1 MADTPFLSFFYFCLS
16 PFTVLLSPSHL
27 SQECVEPVN
36 QRFGIT
42 SGDAIDPD
50 QFVVHKSKR
59 EIIAVLFAGDD
70 FDLEI
75 LDLREKIAL
84 CSAAEQAAPRDRD
97 RFLVAVD
104 HAGDHRCADQRS
116 EIDVHR

>member
-42 SGDAIDPD
+42 SGVAIDPD
-50 QFVVHKSKR
+50 QIVVYQP
-59 EIIAVLFAGDD
+59 ECDVVAGPFAWNDL
-70 FDLEI
+70 DLEI
-75 LDLREKIAL
+75 LDL
-84 CSAAEQAAPRDRD
+84 
-97 RFLVAVD
+97 
-104 HAGDHRCADQRS
+104 
-116 EIDVHR
+116 